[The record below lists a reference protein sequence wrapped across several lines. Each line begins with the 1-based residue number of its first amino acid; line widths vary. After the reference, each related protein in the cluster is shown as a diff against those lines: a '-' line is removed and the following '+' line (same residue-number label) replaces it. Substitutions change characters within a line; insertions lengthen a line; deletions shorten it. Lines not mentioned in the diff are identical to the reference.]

1 MAALAWPPTV
11 IVPKYVHIHY
21 SPLPTLL
28 PSTFCLTGI
37 QGCGRVVI
45 GLERGK
51 SLVCHPSINSSIHRI
66 DSDNSSH
73 LVVLALYS
81 LYLYY
86 LLLTLHYILSNTRQ
100 LSLLSRMRLSIR
112 LAVVGS
118 ALLMGSNAFT
128 IAPGATTRGVCTPT
142 LSMADA
148 EVSVPA
154 TETTRS
160 TSGLT
165 MSQVRTMIDN
175 LTRDNMDASL
185 ATMRD
190 FLVHDAG
197 ATMYA
202 KSLRRIARKAKALG
216 ATVPEGYA
224 QEAKATQ
231 KKRDKQNA
239 FIQTKQQAAAD
250 EAAAAADEAADAET
264 VQA

>member
-1 MAALAWPPTV
+1 
-11 IVPKYVHIHY
+11 
-21 SPLPTLL
+21 
-28 PSTFCLTGI
+28 
-37 QGCGRVVI
+37 
-45 GLERGK
+45 
-51 SLVCHPSINSSIHRI
+51 
-66 DSDNSSH
+66 
-73 LVVLALYS
+73 
-81 LYLYY
+81 
-86 LLLTLHYILSNTRQ
+86 
-100 LSLLSRMRLSIR
+100 
-112 LAVVGS
+112 
-118 ALLMGSNAFT
+118 
-128 IAPGATTRGVCTPT
+128 
-142 LSMADA
+142 
-148 EVSVPA
+148 
-154 TETTRS
+154 
-160 TSGLT
+160 
-165 MSQVRTMIDN
+165 MIDN